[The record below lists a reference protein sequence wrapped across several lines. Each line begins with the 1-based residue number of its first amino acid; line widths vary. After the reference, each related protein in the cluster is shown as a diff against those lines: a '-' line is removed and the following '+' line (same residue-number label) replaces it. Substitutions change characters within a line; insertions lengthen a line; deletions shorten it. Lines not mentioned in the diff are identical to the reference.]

1 MPDLQKLG
9 DCCRRLLGSL
19 DVDVQV
25 SVCTSRC
32 CLVESSECA
41 RMVKCLAPHLN
52 GMSQDVNW
60 SPEPEGFM
68 LSDLLP
74 AAAQLEHV
82 TSTEDLSLLG
92 HFRMLK
98 ELHVVVQNSFH
109 LTAPLPQLHTLA
121 LSFFGSSLG
130 ESNLQCLFTQAPC
143 LRQLA
148 LDRYEKS
155 RK

>member
-32 CLVESSECA
+32 WLVESSECA

-74 AAAQLEHV
+74 ADSIWQSCL
-82 TSTEDLSLLG
+82 
-92 HFRMLK
+92 
-98 ELHVVVQNSFH
+98 
-109 LTAPLPQLHTLA
+109 APL
-121 LSFFGSSLG
+121 
-130 ESNLQCLFTQAPC
+130 LFKVC
-143 LRQLA
+143 RLL
-148 LDRYEKS
+148 
-155 RK
+155 